1 MGEIDQ
7 LLHVYPLV
15 NREYMNTNDGK
26 LTLSK
31 NWSKIA
37 LAVAP
42 ISVVRNIKIYEK
54 ELQRFKKIEDV
65 FIKDSIVFLMTKD
78 YYGCEAT
85 ITDSVIRNGRI
96 KRKFHTKTYVHL
108 LDLQQ

>member
-1 MGEIDQ
+1 M
-7 LLHVYPLV
+7 V

-31 NWSKIA
+31 NWSKIP

-42 ISVVRNIKIYEK
+42 ISLVRNVKIYEK

-65 FIKDSIVFLMTKD
+65 FTMDSIVFLMTKD

-96 KRKFHTKTYVHL
+96 KSEFHAKKYVRL
-108 LDLQQ
+108 LIM